1 MSPSEPYVF
10 GSLSNTRFLLILC
23 SIMAF
28 ACASQCSALA
38 EETKDAPKPLKRE
51 DINLE
56 IERCTR
62 RIDSNPT
69 NAENY
74 VDRAV
79 FRCHLDEFSAALED
93 LNKAVELD
101 KKNDKAFA
109 FRAIANTVM
118 KHPTEALSDCVTAL
132 RINPRNLMARTNLPM
147 CYTKAGDYRNAV
159 VTGLQA
165 TQLEPEN
172 WIHWN
177 HLCEAYL
184 RGGRYQ
190 EAIACANRAIG
201 RNVKMGEPYYWRSL
215 AYDKTGQ
222 KSLAVQDRKHAKDL
236 GYEPDSINVTMREN
250 PPDKYK
256 VERKEAIKHR
266 RN

>member
-1 MSPSEPYVF
+1 MQESFSTIRYVVAVACTLACF
-10 GSLSNTRFLLILC
+10 FSC
-23 SIMAF
+23 SAF
-28 ACASQCSALA
+28 AEQTAN
-38 EETKDAPKPLKRE
+38 EPKPLKRE

-62 RIDSNPT
+62 RIDSDPK

-79 FRCHLDEFSAALED
+79 FRCHLDEFSAALDD
-93 LNKAVELD
+93 LNKAVELN

-109 FRAIANTVM
+109 FRAIANTIM
-118 KHPTEALSDCVTAL
+118 KHPAEALSDCVTAL

-159 VTGLQA
+159 VAGLQS

-177 HLCEAYL
+177 HLSEAYL

-190 EAIACANRAIG
+190 EAISCANRAIQ
-201 RNVKMGEPYYWRSL
+201 RNKKMGEPYYWRAL
-215 AYDKTGQ
+215 AHEKTGQ
-222 KSLAVQDRKHAKDL
+222 APLAAQDRKYAKEL
-236 GYEPDSINVTMREN
+236 GYEPDSINVSMREN

-256 VERKEAIKHR
+256 VERKEPIPQR